1 MKRNWFYSMIR
12 DDPEGQ
18 TGRVKPSEYLLE
30 IDPQEAI
37 AELKAYIES
46 MEDDLRQSSQAFSDE
61 DLEILENFEK
71 VRKLSSELEIAQN
84 YLAHLKKTSKSIKY
98 LDLEKDNIDWLALG
112 PELLGEVTFDR
123 TINEALT
130 DMTEHEVVAEAEACF
145 QSGNRN
151 FDLGH
156 YQEAIQA
163 YKDAIRI
170 NPECHEAYFNL
181 GLAYCMLG
189 HYQEAVQAYKKCLLM
204 KRNDAKAYTCLGK
217 TYVELGDHNEAAEA
231 FEAAIR
237 IEPGCPDAHSNLGRA
252 YNSLK
257 RYEEAVQVLMEAIRI
272 KPDHAEAHNN
282 LGWAYGGLR
291 RYAKAA
297 EAFKEAIR
305 IKPDYDEAHFGLG
318 TIYALFKDWDSALE
332 EYEILKDL
340 SVYLADKFLKLI
352 KKWWLIFETSD
363 EVVKESEF
371 DDVSFDDMTLEQ
383 SEMLFDRMGFEIKAR
398 LTKFLAD
405 LGAERLKE
413 HFYSIDR
420 MVEDMKQGCFIRK
433 GTIY

>member
-1 MKRNWFYSMIR
+1 M
-12 DDPEGQ
+12 
-18 TGRVKPSEYLLE
+18 
-30 IDPQEAI
+30 
-37 AELKAYIES
+37 
-46 MEDDLRQSSQAFSDE
+46 
-61 DLEILENFEK
+61 
-71 VRKLSSELEIAQN
+71 
-84 YLAHLKKTSKSIKY
+84 SKY
-98 LDLEKDNIDWLALG
+98 
-112 PELLGEVTFDR
+112 
-123 TINEALT
+123 
-130 DMTEHEVVAEAEACF
+130 EVVADAEACF

-151 FDLGH
+151 FNLGH

-318 TIYALFKDWDSALE
+318 VTYGLLGDWDSALG
-332 EYEILKDL
+332 EYEILRDL
-340 SVYLADKFLKLI
+340 SMYLADKFLKLI
-352 KKWWLIFETSD
+352 KKWWLIKETTA
-363 EVVKESEF
+363 EVMKETEF
-371 DDVSFDDMTLEQ
+371 DDASFDNMTREE
-383 SEMLFDRMGFEIKAR
+383 SEMLFKGIAFGIKAR
-398 LTKFLAD
+398 ITESLA
-405 LGAERLKE
+405 GVGVERLKE

-420 MVEDMKQGCFIRK
+420 MVKDMKQRCFIRK
-433 GTIY
+433 GTIH